1 MGSVVRPCRRG
12 VWGWGGWYG
21 LDVSE
26 GEGPSGGEGRK
37 EGGDVVR
44 RSVGRWVD
52 ERRGEVGRGCLSVVD
67 SQMGCARGGLDVSE
81 GEGPRLKCHRMSECH
96 RCHVTVMRSLGNGY
110 GDTGRQRQACLAPM
124 VNS

>member
-1 MGSVVRPCRRG
+1 M
-12 VWGWGGWYG
+12 
-21 LDVSE
+21 DVSE

-67 SQMGCARGGLDVSE
+67 SQMGCERRAIERGVKVGEAKGKGGRIEARDAVGERMVGRGRSRGGW
-81 GEGPRLKCHRMSECH
+81 M
-96 RCHVTVMRSLGNGY
+96 Y
-110 GDTGRQRQACLAPM
+110 
-124 VNS
+124 